1 MSQST
6 SKKRPRTRR
15 RPARSGARDQSHL
28 TLRESEARRAAIL
41 DTALD
46 SVIAMDHQGR
56 IVDFNAAAERTFG
69 WRRDEVIGRTLAETI
84 IPPSLRDSHRRGLA
98 RYLETGEGPLLG
110 RRIELTG
117 LRKDG
122 TEFPVELA
130 ITRITGEPPTFVGF
144 ARDISAQKEMETGR
158 RDWEERFQKSFYGS
172 PVAMALSALP
182 ENRFIDA
189 NESFLRLFEY
199 TREEVI
205 GRTSLELG
213 LWQNP
218 GAPEAIVQRVR
229 RGEPMRNLELP
240 VQTKTGQTRHVI
252 ISIETLPLGP
262 HGAVLSAAV
271 DITEKKDLER
281 RLLETERLAAMG
293 RLTGYVAHEINTP
306 LTNISLLAAT
316 AAKRAKD
323 PEIISRLEKINAQ
336 RRLIASILQDLA
348 GLTRPPPIQPVETDL
363 RTILDASLEQ
373 MDPYLRDGV
382 ELRKEFAGHPVVAD
396 VDARR
401 IQQVLVNL
409 TKNAL
414 QATSTGVV
422 TVRLE
427 DRGETVAFV
436 VHDTG
441 PGMPPEVIEKLF
453 QPFFTTKPKEQGTGL
468 GLAFAKNV
476 VSAHGGAIEVAS
488 EIGKGSTFT
497 VVLPKVPSPP

>member
-1 MSQST
+1 MSGAP
-6 SKKRPRTRR
+6 SKQMPRARR
-15 RPARSGARDQSHL
+15 RSARAVSGDKSTL

-46 SVIAMDHQGR
+46 SVIAMDHEGR
-56 IVDFNAAAERTFG
+56 IVDFNPAAEQTFG
-69 WRRDEVIGRTLAETI
+69 YRRDEVIGRTLAETI
-84 IPPSLRDSHRRGLA
+84 VPPSLRESHRRGLA
-98 RYLETGEGPLLG
+98 RYLETGDGPVLG

-130 ITRITGEPPTFVGF
+130 ITRIAGEPPTFVGF
-144 ARDISAQKEMETGR
+144 VRDISARKDLEAGR
-158 RDWEERFQKSFYGS
+158 RESEERFQKSFYGS
-172 PVAMALSALP
+172 PVAMSLSALP
-182 ENRFIDA
+182 ENRFIDV

-205 GRTSLELG
+205 GHTSLELG
-213 LWQNP
+213 LWRNP
-218 GAPEAIVQRVR
+218 AAREALVQKVRTGAPIRSV
-229 RGEPMRNLELP
+229 ELSLL
-240 VQTKTGQTRHVI
+240 TKTGQTRHVI

-262 HGAVLSAAV
+262 RGALLSAAV

-281 RLLETERLAAMG
+281 RLLENERLAAMG

-316 AAKRAKD
+316 AAKRSQD
-323 PEIISRLEKINAQ
+323 PEVVSRLEKINAQ
-336 RRLIASILQDLA
+336 RRLIGSILQDLA

-363 RTILDASLEQ
+363 RTIVDASLEQ
-373 MDPYLRDGV
+373 IEPYLHDGV
-382 ELRKEFAGHPVVAD
+382 ELRREVGPPVVAD
-396 VDARR
+396 VDPRR

-414 QATSTGVV
+414 QATSNGAV
-422 TVRLE
+422 TVEVE
-427 DRGETVAFV
+427 DRGDTVALV

-441 PGMPPEVIEKLF
+441 SGMPPDVLEKLF

-468 GLAFAKNV
+468 GLAFAKSV
-476 VSAHGGAIEVAS
+476 VSAHGGTIDVAS
-488 EIGKGSTFT
+488 ELGQGTTFT
-497 VVLPKVPSPP
+497 VVLPKIPSPP

>member
-1 MSQST
+1 M
-6 SKKRPRTRR
+6 PRARR
-15 RPARSGARDQSHL
+15 RSARAVSGDKSTL

-46 SVIAMDHQGR
+46 SVIAMDHEGR
-56 IVDFNAAAERTFG
+56 IVDFNPAAEQTFG
-69 WRRDEVIGRTLAETI
+69 YRRDEVIGRTLAETI
-84 IPPSLRDSHRRGLA
+84 VPPSLRESHRRGLA
-98 RYLETGEGPLLG
+98 RYLETGDGPVLG

-130 ITRITGEPPTFVGF
+130 ITRIAGEPPTFVGF
-144 ARDISAQKEMETGR
+144 VRDISARKDLEAGR
-158 RDWEERFQKSFYGS
+158 RESEERFQKSFYGS
-172 PVAMALSALP
+172 PVAMSLSALP
-182 ENRFIDA
+182 ENRFIDV

-205 GRTSLELG
+205 GHTSLELG
-213 LWQNP
+213 LWRNP
-218 GAPEAIVQRVR
+218 AAREALVQKVRTGAPIRSV
-229 RGEPMRNLELP
+229 ELSLL
-240 VQTKTGQTRHVI
+240 TKTGQTRHVI

-262 HGAVLSAAV
+262 RGALLSAAV

-281 RLLETERLAAMG
+281 RLLENERLAAMG

-316 AAKRAKD
+316 AAKRSQD
-323 PEIISRLEKINAQ
+323 PEVVSRLEKINAQ
-336 RRLIASILQDLA
+336 RRLIGSILQDLA

-363 RTILDASLEQ
+363 RTIVDASLEQ
-373 MDPYLRDGV
+373 IEPYLHDGV
-382 ELRKEFAGHPVVAD
+382 ELRREVGPPVVAD
-396 VDARR
+396 VDPRR

-414 QATSTGVV
+414 QATSNGAV
-422 TVRLE
+422 TVEVE
-427 DRGETVAFV
+427 DRGDTVALV

-441 PGMPPEVIEKLF
+441 SGMPPDVLEKLF

-468 GLAFAKNV
+468 GLAFAKSV
-476 VSAHGGAIEVAS
+476 VSAHGGTIDVAS
-488 EIGKGSTFT
+488 ELGQGTTFT
-497 VVLPKVPSPP
+497 VVLPKIPSPP

>member
-1 MSQST
+1 M
-6 SKKRPRTRR
+6 PRARR
-15 RPARSGARDQSHL
+15 RSARAVSGDKSTL

-46 SVIAMDHQGR
+46 SVIAMDHEGR
-56 IVDFNAAAERTFG
+56 IVDFNPAAEQTFG
-69 WRRDEVIGRTLAETI
+69 YRRDEVIGRTLAETI
-84 IPPSLRDSHRRGLA
+84 IPPSLRESHRRGLA
-98 RYLETGEGPLLG
+98 RYLETGDGPVLG

-130 ITRITGEPPTFVGF
+130 ITRIAGEPPTFVGF
-144 ARDISAQKEMETGR
+144 VRDISARKDLEAGR
-158 RDWEERFQKSFYGS
+158 RESEERFQKSFYGS
-172 PVAMALSALP
+172 PVAMSLSALP
-182 ENRFIDA
+182 ENRFIDV

-205 GRTSLELG
+205 GHTSLELG
-213 LWQNP
+213 LWRNP
-218 GAPEAIVQRVR
+218 AAREALVQKVRTGAPIRSV
-229 RGEPMRNLELP
+229 ELSLL
-240 VQTKTGQTRHVI
+240 TKTGQTRHVI

-262 HGAVLSAAV
+262 RGALLSAAV

-281 RLLETERLAAMG
+281 RLLENERLAAMG

-316 AAKRAKD
+316 AAKRSQD
-323 PEIISRLEKINAQ
+323 PEVVSRLEKINAQ
-336 RRLIASILQDLA
+336 RRLIGSILQDLA

-363 RTILDASLEQ
+363 RTIVDASLEQ
-373 MDPYLRDGV
+373 IEPYLHDGV
-382 ELRKEFAGHPVVAD
+382 ELRREVGPPVVAD
-396 VDARR
+396 VDPRR

-414 QATSTGVV
+414 QATSNGAV
-422 TVRLE
+422 TVEVE
-427 DRGETVAFV
+427 DHGDTVALV

-441 PGMPPEVIEKLF
+441 SGMPPDVLEKLF

-468 GLAFAKNV
+468 GLAFAKSV
-476 VSAHGGAIEVAS
+476 VSAHGGTIDVAS
-488 EIGKGSTFT
+488 ELGQGTTFT
-497 VVLPKVPSPP
+497 VVLPKIPSPP

>member
-1 MSQST
+1 MSGAP
-6 SKKRPRTRR
+6 SKQMPRARR
-15 RPARSGARDQSHL
+15 RSARAVSGDKSTL

-46 SVIAMDHQGR
+46 SVIAMDHEGR
-56 IVDFNAAAERTFG
+56 IVDFNPAAEQTFG
-69 WRRDEVIGRTLAETI
+69 YRRDEVIGRTLAETI
-84 IPPSLRDSHRRGLA
+84 IPPSLRESHRRGLA
-98 RYLETGEGPLLG
+98 RYLETGDGPVLG

-130 ITRITGEPPTFVGF
+130 ITRIAGEPPTFVGF
-144 ARDISAQKEMETGR
+144 VRDISARKDLEAGR
-158 RDWEERFQKSFYGS
+158 RESEERFQKSFYGS
-172 PVAMALSALP
+172 PVAMSLSALP
-182 ENRFIDA
+182 ENRFIDV

-205 GRTSLELG
+205 GHTSLELG
-213 LWQNP
+213 LWRNP
-218 GAPEAIVQRVR
+218 AAREALVQKVRTGAPIRSV
-229 RGEPMRNLELP
+229 ELSLL
-240 VQTKTGQTRHVI
+240 TKTGQTRHVI

-262 HGAVLSAAV
+262 RGALLSAAV

-281 RLLETERLAAMG
+281 RLLENERLAAMG

-316 AAKRAKD
+316 AAKRSQD
-323 PEIISRLEKINAQ
+323 PEVVSRLEKINAQ
-336 RRLIASILQDLA
+336 RRLIGSILQDLA

-363 RTILDASLEQ
+363 RTIVDASLEQ
-373 MDPYLRDGV
+373 IEPYLHDGV
-382 ELRKEFAGHPVVAD
+382 ELRKEVGPPVVAD
-396 VDARR
+396 VDPRR

-414 QATSTGVV
+414 QATSNGAV
-422 TVRLE
+422 TVEVE
-427 DRGETVAFV
+427 DRGDTVALV

-441 PGMPPEVIEKLF
+441 SGMPPDVLEKLF

-468 GLAFAKNV
+468 GLAFAKSV
-476 VSAHGGAIEVAS
+476 VSAHGGTIDVAS
-488 EIGKGSTFT
+488 ELGQGTTFT
-497 VVLPKVPSPP
+497 VVLPKIPSPP